1 MKSRFVKSKKT
12 LAVILAASMMA
23 AGVSGC
29 SKTAG
34 NADNMEKGENEGS
47 GENGSRDDKSP
58 GGAGSTMTQQGDAD
72 GEESILNPPGTFPIV
87 KEPITITIF
96 APADGDKSR
105 GDNVQ
110 TKELEEKTGI
120 HIEWQIAASS
130 DSVKDKLSTMFA
142 SKNMTDIILTG
153 VGADKMDKAT
163 EAMIASQGLI
173 MPLNDLIDNYSVGYK
188 KAFEE
193 IDGLKEYITT
203 PDGNIYS
210 LPNVDGSLH
219 MQYLDKLWINT
230 VWLDNL
236 GLSMPETTDELVTV
250 LRAFKEQ
257 DANGNGDPN
266 DEIPLST
273 IGGDILSSQLDGFLM
288 NPFQL
293 TPDTNR
299 LYLENDRVVYSPT
312 TDKYKE
318 GLKYLQM
325 LYKEGLINPESF
337 TQDHSN
343 QVNVNEAG
351 EVCAIGAFLGMRPGF
366 ACDLTTMPNS
376 RKWEQYQSVPPL
388 KGPEGQRIAAWNPY
402 VGFQSGMTFISSTC
416 EYPEAAFRLLDYL
429 ATEEMTYRSALG
441 IEGKHWQKAEDGE
454 LGMNGKPA
462 LYKRLNV
469 PNENESWDQLTCL
482 IRTPEFVEGEAVNQ
496 DPYAEGV
503 LPLNG
508 RQIVMYQ
515 ASLEHAEYAQPMESV
530 MPELYMSE
538 ENAAELSFLKT
549 NVTDTH
555 REAFVQFVT
564 GARDIDTEWD
574 SYLQSLENVGLSQYL
589 SILQEAYDSSIFSE
603 K

>member
-1 MKSRFVKSKKT
+1 MRSRRLVAAMLS
-12 LAVILAASMMA
+12 ASMVAASLT
-23 AGVSGC
+23 GC
-29 SKTAG
+29 GGT
-34 NADNMEKGENEGS
+34 KGETAASDGS
-47 GENGSRDDKSP
+47 SGTT
-58 GGAGSTMTQQGDAD
+58 AVSTEKTVED
-72 GEESILNPPGTFPIV
+72 SIYNPPGTLPIV

-105 GDNVQ
+105 LDNAQ

-173 MPLNDLIDNYSVGYK
+173 MPLNDLIDQYSVGFK

-230 VWLDNL
+230 KWLDHL
-236 GLSMPETTDELVTV
+236 GLSMPETTEELEQV
-250 LRAFKEQ
+250 LKAFKEQ
-257 DANGNGDPN
+257 DANGNGNPD

-299 LYLENDRVVYSPT
+299 LYLEDGKVVYSPT
-312 TDKYKE
+312 TDGYKE
-318 GLKYLQM
+318 GLKYLHN
-325 LYKEGLINPESF
+325 LYEQGLINPESF

-343 QVNVNEAG
+343 QVNMNEAG
-351 EVCAIGAFLGMRPGF
+351 EECVIGAFLGMRPGF

-376 RKWEQYQSVPPL
+376 KKWEQYQSVAPL
-388 KGPEGQRIAAWNPY
+388 KGPDGQQISAWNPY

-416 EYPEAAFRLLDYL
+416 QYPEAAFRLLDYL
-429 ATEEMTYRSALG
+429 ATDEMTYRSALG
-441 IEGKHWQKAEDGE
+441 IEGKHWRKAEEGE
-454 LGMNGKPA
+454 LGMNGKQA
-462 LYKRLNV
+462 LYTRLNV
-469 PNENESWDQLTCL
+469 PNDNESWDQLTCL
-482 IRTPEFVEGEAVNQ
+482 IRTRDFIEGETTNL
-496 DPYAEGV
+496 DPYGDDV

-508 RQIVMYQ
+508 RQIVMYN
-515 ASLEHAEYAQPMESV
+515 ASLEHAKYAQPMESV

-538 ENAAELSFLKT
+538 QNASELAFLKT

-564 GARDIDTEWD
+564 GTKDIDAEWD
-574 SYLQSLENVGLSQYL
+574 NYLQSLENVGLSQYL
-589 SILQEAYDSSIFSE
+589 SILQEAYDSSTFSR

>member
-1 MKSRFVKSKKT
+1 MKSKKIIAAALT
-12 LAVILAASMMA
+12 VSVAISIL
-23 AGVSGC
+23 SGC
-29 SKTAG
+29 NGTSEKNNPREG
-34 NADNMEKGENEGS
+34 NGITQAS
-47 GENGSRDDKSP
+47 G
-58 GGAGSTMTQQGDAD
+58 T
-72 GEESILNPPGTFPIV
+72 EEEDSILNPPGTLPIV

-105 GDNVQ
+105 IDNAQ

-142 SKNMTDIILTG
+142 SKSMTDIILTG

-173 MPLNDLIDNYSVGYK
+173 MPLNDLIDRYSVGFK

-193 IDGLKEYITT
+193 IDGLEEYITT

-230 VWLDNL
+230 TWLENL
-236 GLSMPETTDELVTV
+236 GLSMPETTEELETV

-257 DANGNGDPN
+257 DANGNGNPD

-299 LYLENDRVVYSPT
+299 LYLEDGKVVYSPT
-312 TDKYKE
+312 TDGYKE
-318 GLKYLQM
+318 GLKYLHK
-325 LYKEGLINPESF
+325 LYADGLINPESF

-351 EVCAIGAFLGMRPGF
+351 DVCVIGAFLGMRPGF
-366 ACDLTTMPNS
+366 ACDLASTPNS
-376 RKWEQYQSVPPL
+376 KKWEQYQSVAPL
-388 KGPEGQRIAAWNPY
+388 KGPDGQQVAAWNPY
-402 VGFQSGMTFISSTC
+402 VGFQSGMTFISSSC
-416 EYPEAAFRLLDYL
+416 KYPEAAFRLLDYL
-429 ATEEMTYRSALG
+429 ATDEMTYRSALG
-441 IEGKHWQKAEDGE
+441 IEGKHWRKAESGE
-454 LGMNGKPA
+454 LGMNGKQA
-462 LYKRLNV
+462 LYTRLNV
-469 PNENESWDQLTCL
+469 PNDNESWDQLTCL
-482 IRTPEFVEGEAVNQ
+482 IRTPEFVEGETTNQ
-496 DPYAEGV
+496 NPYAEDV

-508 RQIVMYQ
+508 RQIVMYN
-515 ASLEHAEYAQPMESV
+515 ASLEHAKYAQPMESV

-538 ENAAELSFLKT
+538 DNAAELAFLKT

-564 GARDIDTEWD
+564 GAKDIDAEWEN
-574 SYLQSLENVGLSQYL
+574 YLQNLENVGLSQYL
-589 SILQEAYDSSIFSE
+589 SILQAAYDSSVFSQ